1 MWEGRGGWSVCPT
14 STWRVGM
21 RGARLSGGWR
31 REDSGVYVWGQGGRS
46 GAATLI
52 LAVGHGVSV
61 DMDFALNMNE

>member
-1 MWEGRGGWSVCPT
+1 
-14 STWRVGM
+14 M